1 MMNNRNIQGLGSWVR
16 MFSRPQTSPATL
28 GFAAR
33 TFVGSSM
40 RKDGLVSKGLMS
52 RKFSSMPFESFSAE
66 EEQDRTEDSLEK
78 RLSHMDKMFYKG
90 LDFTTEVNLR
100 EANHIEPLPIF
111 RVLDLDGEI
120 LEGANVPEL
129 DEDFA
134 LQLYRSMVR
143 LQMMDNVFYDAQRQG
158 RISFYMTHTGEEAC
172 SVASA
177 AALDPG
183 DPVFSQYREAGA
195 LLWRGFTPQEF
206 ADQCFGNS
214 GDLGKGRM
222 MPVHYGSKEL
232 NFHTISSPLGTQ
244 IIQAAG
250 AAYALKMDNSG
261 LCAMCYFGEGAASE
275 GDFHAGLN
283 FAASLGVP
291 VVFFIRNNGYAISTP
306 AGEQYQGDGVGAR
319 AAGYGAAALRADGN
333 DPLAVLAAARAARAA
348 AVRGSRPVVVE
359 AMTYRVGH
367 HSTSDDSSRYRD
379 STEINTWK
387 EMNSP
392 LTRFKRFLETQG
404 WIDDVESQ
412 SMMDAERAG
421 VIKALEKA
429 ERTPPPPLSSM
440 FEDVYHEKPWH
451 LQAQEKEMLEYMQR
465 DTTGTYKKFGSGHH

>member
-206 ADQCFGNS
+206 ADQCFAT
-214 GDLGKGRM
+214 DLGKGRM

-291 VVFFIRNNGYAISTP
+291 VVFFIRNNGYAISTRRSSTR
-306 AGEQYQGDGVGAR
+306 GDSVAGAR
-319 AAGYGAAALRADGN
+319 VGLWRSALRAGGN
-333 DPLAVLAAARAARAA
+333 DPLAVLAAARAPGR
-348 AVRGSRPVVVE
+348 RRLGEPPVVVE

-367 HSTSDDSSRYRD
+367 HSTSDDSSPHCHIYFRD

-465 DTTGTYKKFGSGHH
+465 D